1 MTMRKPLLIAAAIA
15 VVAAGGAALLVSLHH
30 REWTT
35 SSRPALAEFQQGLQ
49 DEQKFFHREAAEH
62 YARAA
67 QLDPDFLAAK
77 VRLVMSLRKEMQSE
91 KAKPV
96 IADLRSRDLTRVP
109 PRERL
114 LVQCLLAGE
123 DYDSGR
129 VAELLTAYLARYPAD
144 PFALELRCEQ
154 LWEQRDMAAAG
165 TCYHRLIAA
174 DPNWIDAQNR
184 LGYIAMIG
192 GRFAEAEEQFK
203 IYRYISPDQPNP
215 HDSLGELLTLIGRWR
230 DARGELEDAL
240 RIKPDFCPSWQHRV
254 FLAVLEGDYE
264 DADAVLSRAEDVKA
278 CASELAKARC
288 EVAAWRA
295 YDAGD
300 WDAVLDEAR
309 TEACREKFDGVFVLS
324 FYAALRGGRP
334 AAAGAIEDRVVE
346 ATAKARAAGKPTPL
360 LDYFEG
366 VRLRLAGQPRQA
378 VDKLRAADRA
388 LVYSPEV
395 AYLKLVDRLE
405 LAQALA
411 EAGEDAEAA
420 KVRAEVTSVSPPFAT
435 RWHPAPAPAPA
446 AGAAR

>member
-1 MTMRKPLLIAAAIA
+1 MRKPLLIAAAVA
-15 VVAAGGAALLVSLHH
+15 VFVAGGVALLVSRHH

-35 SSRPALAEFQQGLQ
+35 SSPQALAEFQQGLQ
-49 DEQKFFHREAAEH
+49 DEQRFFHREAAKH

-77 VRLVMSLRKEMQSE
+77 VRLVMSLRKEMESE

-96 IADLRSRDLTRVP
+96 IADLRGRDLTKAP

-114 LVQCLLAGE
+114 LVQVLLAGE
-123 DYDSGR
+123 DHDYDR
-129 VAELLTAYLARYPAD
+129 AAELLTAYLARHPDD
-144 PFALELRCEQ
+144 PFALELRCQQ
-154 LWEQRDMAAAG
+154 LWDQRDMAEAG
-165 TCYHRLIAA
+165 ACYHRLIAA
-174 DPNWIDAQNR
+174 DPNWIDAQNK

-240 RIKPDFCPSWQHRV
+240 RIKPDFCPSWQHRA

-264 DADAVLSRAEDVKA
+264 DAGAVLSRAEDVKG
-278 CASELAKARC
+278 CGPELAGVRC
-288 EVAAWRA
+288 EVATWRA

-300 WDAVLDEAR
+300 WDAVLDQTR
-309 TEACREKFDGVFVLS
+309 DDACRDRIDDVLVIS

-334 AAAGAIEDRVVE
+334 ATAQAIEERVAE
-346 ATAKARAAGKPTPL
+346 AVRKPGASTEFAEPIL
-360 LDYFEG
+360 NHLEG
-366 VRLRLAGQPRQA
+366 VRLRFSGQPLQA
-378 VDKLRAADRA
+378 VEKLRAADRA
-388 LVYSPEV
+388 LVYSPGV

-411 EAGEDAEAA
+411 EAGEDAEAE
-420 KVRAEVTSVSPPFAT
+420 KVRAEVTSVSPPFAA
-435 RWHPAPAPAPA
+435 RWHPAPATAPA